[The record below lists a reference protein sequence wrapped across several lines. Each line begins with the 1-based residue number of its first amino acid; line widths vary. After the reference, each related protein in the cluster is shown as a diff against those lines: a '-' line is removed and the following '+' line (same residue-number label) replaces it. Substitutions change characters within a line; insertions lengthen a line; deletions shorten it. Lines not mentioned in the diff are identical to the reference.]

1 MFNIIV
7 ACTLN
12 GGIGKN
18 GTIPWKAS
26 LDLKHFYKLTTMRPK
41 DKINVLIMG
50 RRTYQSIG
58 SKPLKDRVN
67 IVVSKTLV
75 EEFQNKTILL
85 DCDNIAPNIIIAPD
99 LEKALNISYNI
110 KDVHEVFVIG
120 GSELYKEAIIHKD
133 CKNIY
138 LTEIKENIECDTF
151 FPIEL
156 LQNYNKNILETNIID
171 NNVIYDMLL
180 YKKK

>member
-1 MFNIIV
+1 MFNIVV

-26 LDLKHFYKLTTMRPK
+26 LDLKKFYKLTTMRPK
-41 DKINVLIMG
+41 NKTNILIMG

-58 SKPLKDRVN
+58 NKPLKDRVN

-75 EEFQNKTILL
+75 VLAEE
-85 DCDNIAPNIIIAPD
+85 NIIIALD
-99 LEKALNISYNI
+99 LEKALNISYNM
-110 KDVHEVFVIG
+110 KEVHKVFIIG

-133 CKNIY
+133 CENIY
-138 LTEIKENIECDTF
+138 LTQIKENIDCDVF
-151 FPIEL
+151 FPIDL
-156 LQNYNKNILETNIID
+156 LQNYNKTVLDTNIID
-171 NNVIYDMLL
+171 NNITYDMLL

>member
-18 GTIPWKAS
+18 GTIPWKAP
-26 LDLKHFYKLTTMRPK
+26 LDLKKFYKLTTMRPK

-58 SKPLKDRVN
+58 NKPLKDRVN
-67 IVVSKTLV
+67 IVVSNTL
-75 EEFQNKTILL
+75 EPDEHIMIAHDL
-85 DCDNIAPNIIIAPD
+85 DS
-99 LEKALNISYNI
+99 ALNMSYNI
-110 KDVHEVFVIG
+110 KDVYNVFVIG
-120 GSELYKEAIIHKD
+120 GTDIYKEAIKHKD

-138 LTEIKENIECDTF
+138 LTQIKNDIDCDAF
-151 FPIEL
+151 FPLNL
-156 LQNYNKNILETNIID
+156 LTNYNKTILDTDIID
-171 NNVIYDMLL
+171 DNVTYDMLL
-180 YKKK
+180 YTK

>member
-18 GTIPWKAS
+18 ENIPWKAP
-26 LDLKHFYKLTTMRPK
+26 LDLKNFYKLTTMRPK
-41 DKINVLIMG
+41 DKVNILIMG

-67 IVVSKTLV
+67 IVVSNTL
-75 EEFQNKTILL
+75 KL
-85 DCDNIAPNIIIAPD
+85 DNEIIVTKDFNTALQFSYKIYNVHNIFI
-99 LEKALNISYNI
+99 
-110 KDVHEVFVIG
+110 IG
-120 GSELYKEAIIHKD
+120 GSEIYKEAIKHKD

-138 LTEIKENIECDTF
+138 LTQIKEDIECDTF
-151 FPIEL
+151 FPIDL
-156 LQNYNKNILETNIID
+156 LKNYNKTILETDIID
-171 NNVIYDMLL
+171 NNVTYDNLL
-180 YKKK
+180 YTK

>member
-18 GTIPWKAS
+18 GSIPWTAP

-41 DKINVLIMG
+41 DKTNVLIMG

-58 SKPLKDRVN
+58 NKPLKDRVN

-75 EEFQNKTILL
+75 VMSE
-85 DCDNIAPNIIIAPD
+85 CIAPNIIIASD
-99 LEKALNISYNI
+99 LEQALNISYNI
-110 KDVHEVFVIG
+110 KDVHDVFVIG

-133 CKNIY
+133 CNNIY
-138 LTEIKENIECDTF
+138 LTQIKENIECDAF
-151 FPIEL
+151 FPIDL
-156 LQNYNKNILETNIID
+156 LQNYNKNVLETNIID
-171 NNVIYDMLL
+171 NDITYDILL
-180 YKKK
+180 YKK